1 MYDELFRL
9 MKGAEPRGV
18 ADIMLAKPKDLRNDS
33 RPLVKDSA
41 FWTHITGV
49 MGLPVSFAEIS
60 ELNGPCFLRG
70 SAAKELGD
78 AQIKKILSLG
88 CVLDG
93 DAAVEICRRGMGDLI
108 GVKAAPWDKS
118 LKISRERFSGGMGK
132 IAGVVC
138 EPPSNPVKI
147 EPLSDKTEVM
157 SEFIHLPYTYGDK
170 KFAKR
175 LAAASAY
182 FENPLGGKVAVFAS
196 RPEGPNHLNESRKAQ
211 YAEIIN
217 RLAPGGIWYDGDA
230 EAYLKSLKLK
240 DGSEL
245 VVLANVGLDP
255 ITPLAFKSA
264 RKFSRAQMLGGDGV
278 WRDAEFSQSA
288 DGKISV
294 TGRAEIY
301 MPVALRFFE

>member
-1 MYDELFRL
+1 
-9 MKGAEPRGV
+9 
-18 ADIMLAKPKDLRNDS
+18 
-33 RPLVKDSA
+33 
-41 FWTHITGV
+41 
-49 MGLPVSFAEIS
+49 
-60 ELNGPCFLRG
+60 
-70 SAAKELGD
+70 
-78 AQIKKILSLG
+78 
-88 CVLDG
+88 
-93 DAAVEICRRGMGDLI
+93 
-108 GVKAAPWDKS
+108 
-118 LKISRERFSGGMGK
+118 MGK

-170 KFAKR
+170 KFAER
-175 LAAASAY
+175 LAAASTY

-211 YAEIIN
+211 YAEILN

-230 EAYLKSLKLK
+230 EAYLKNLKLK

-264 RKFSRAQMLGGDGV
+264 RKFSRAQMLGGDGA

-294 TGRAEIY
+294 AGRAEIY